1 MVLKNQFQKVNLAF
15 MLCRKMNQKKSLNI
29 LLTPVSFLRSKKAD
43 LALGYMGKMII
54 ALVALLVLLYII
66 GIITGEFGSQGDK
79 TVDVLSNLG

>member
-1 MVLKNQFQKVNLAF
+1 

>member
-1 MVLKNQFQKVNLAF
+1 
-15 MLCRKMNQKKSLNI
+15 MNQKKSLNI

>member
-1 MVLKNQFQKVNLAF
+1 M
-15 MLCRKMNQKKSLNI
+15 RKE
-29 LLTPVSFLRSKKAD
+29 SKKAD
-43 LALGYMGKMII
+43 IALGYMGKMII